1 MSDTVKIATTM
12 TPWKEQ
18 EVSRQ
23 EATDLLRRG
32 FVAKLDGRKVGD
44 ADKAAN
50 KLKDNGQPTG

>member
-1 MSDTVKIATTM
+1 MPDTVKINTTM

-32 FVAKLDGRKVGD
+32 FVDKLDGRKVRN
-44 ADKAAN
+44 ADKAAD
-50 KLKDNGQPTG
+50 KLKDDGQPTG